1 MASDSSASLPVS
13 TLVLVESGDLRETLV
28 TCLAEGGFLPTS
40 VLRLSTLEALLNARD
55 PLCPDLVVLD
65 VGRGRPDDLVP
76 MLALLALPALVGVP
90 ALLLTTV
97 GTEHLSRLPDPGP
110 LARYIPMPFD
120 VSSLWVIAR
129 ALIRLA
135 RIARVRAS

>member
-1 MASDSSASLPVS
+1 MASDSSVSLPVS
-13 TLVLVESGDLRETLV
+13 TLVLVESGDLRETMV

-40 VLRLSTLEALLNARD
+40 VLRRSTLEALLNARD
-55 PLCPDLVVLD
+55 PLCPDLIVLD

-76 MLALLALPALVGVP
+76 ILALLALPTLVGVP

-135 RIARVRAS
+135 RIARVCAS